1 MKLASLLALF
11 VALPISAA
19 TITLSPSTPKAGD
32 SVVVTVH
39 ATGSASCP
47 PSTRT
52 AKLTGHTLTIEEK
65 VVGPCIPCPAI
76 FEPFAFTIDPVTF
89 ADAQPY
95 TIEWAYTDC
104 LGTRRILATKQV
116 LVTPKCAF
124 DRSLASLFTPIQPTN
139 ALSLVWCDPSYSPFP
154 DFGQSATA
162 YRVFLVREGDAPIL
176 VHEASASEGTQAL
189 ISLAGNEAGVK
200 SVFAEAVMCN
210 VTIAGCSGTSA
221 VLKSNVLPID
231 VAPHDACS
239 FGGAALCLANR
250 FSVTARF
257 RTDSGS
263 SPAHPVPMTKES
275 GYFWFF
281 GPQNAEVV
289 VKIVD
294 ACSFT
299 SNFWFFAAGMTDVGV
314 DLVVLDTKTGAV
326 RRYSSPAGSAF
337 KPIQDTNA
345 FAGCQ

>member
-1 MKLASLLALF
+1 MKPAALLALF

-19 TITLSPSTPKAGD
+19 TTLTLQPSTPKAGD

-39 ATGSASCP
+39 GLGTGNCRPTARS
-47 PSTRT
+47 
-52 AKLTGHTLTIEEK
+52 AKLVGRTLTIEEK
-65 VVGPCIPCPAI
+65 VVGDCVPCPAI
-76 FEPFAFTIDPVTF
+76 ALPFAFSVDPVTF
-89 ADAQPY
+89 ADAAPY
-95 TIEWAYTDC
+95 TVEYAYTDC
-104 LGTRRILATKQV
+104 LGKRSVLATKQV

-124 DRSLASLFTPIQPTN
+124 DRSLAFASVGAQSS
-139 ALSLVWCDPSYSPFP
+139 ASLVWCDPSYSPFP
-154 DFGQSATA
+154 DVGQSATA
-162 YRVFLVREGDAPIL
+162 YRVFVVRDGDAPIL
-176 VHEASASEGTQAL
+176 VHDAPASEGTQAL

-210 VTIAGCSGTSA
+210 VTIAGCRDA
-221 VLKSNVLPID
+221 FALKSNVLPLP
-231 VAPHDACS
+231 VAANEGCS
-239 FGGAALCLANR
+239 FGGSALCLENR

-257 RTDSGS
+257 HTDAGS
-263 SPAHPVPMTKES
+263 SPAHPVQMTKES

-294 ACSFT
+294 ACGFT

-337 KPIQDTNA
+337 KAIQDTNA

>member
-1 MKLASLLALF
+1 MKPAALLALF

-39 ATGSASCP
+39 ATGNPFCP
-47 PSTRT
+47 LTTRA
-52 AKLTGHTLTIEEK
+52 AKLSGHTLTIEEK
-65 VVGPCIPCPAI
+65 TVGECVPCPAVFVAYSFI
-76 FEPFAFTIDPVTF
+76 IDPVTF

-124 DRSLASLFTPIQPTN
+124 DRSLALALAPSQTTPVLN
-139 ALSLVWCDPSYSPFP
+139 LVWCDPSYSPFP
-154 DFGQSATA
+154 DVGQSATA
-162 YRVFLVREGDAPIL
+162 YRVFVVRDGDAPIL
-176 VHEASASEGTQAL
+176 VHEAPASEGTHAL
-189 ISLAGNEAGVK
+189 ISLAGNEAAVR
-200 SVFAEAVMCN
+200 SAFAEAVMCN
-210 VTIAGCSGTSA
+210 VTIAGCSGST
-221 VLKSNVLPID
+221 VLKSNVLPLDIAPND
-231 VAPHDACS
+231 VCS
-239 FGGAALCLANR
+239 FGGAALCLDNR

-257 RTDSGS
+257 HTDTGS
-263 SPAHPVPMTKES
+263 SPAHAVPMTKES

-281 GPQNAEVV
+281 GPQNAEIV

-337 KPIQDTNA
+337 KAIQDTNA
-345 FAGCQ
+345 FAGCP